1 MLCDIPDRKPDQAGE
16 LLSGDVL
23 AGIIAGLGAGE
34 EILLASRAGVFLHG
48 LSGERA
54 QARYGERSMLAGGAG

>member
-1 MLCDIPDRKPDQAGE
+1 MATGG
-16 LLSGDVL
+16 SGDVL

-54 QARYGERSMLAGGAG
+54 QARYGERSMLAGDLLEGMRDCLTGM